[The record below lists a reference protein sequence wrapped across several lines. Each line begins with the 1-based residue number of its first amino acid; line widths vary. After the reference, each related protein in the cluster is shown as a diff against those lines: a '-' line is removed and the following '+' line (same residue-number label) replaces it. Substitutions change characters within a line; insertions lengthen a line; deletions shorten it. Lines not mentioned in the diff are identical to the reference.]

1 MPSIVEKKE
10 NEEVKYPRITPKL
23 IKQLCKEQKLY
34 TTPHLNDVL
43 YLHYKGFAKIENL
56 EEYTGLKC
64 LWLECN
70 GIKKIEGL
78 ENQTELRCLY
88 LHQNLISKLENLE
101 PLQFL
106 DTLNVS
112 NNIIEKIENISCI
125 PKLNTLQIAHNR
137 LKTADDLRH
146 LLECHSVSVLDLSNN
161 RIEDPEIL
169 EVLSS
174 IPDLRVLNLMGNKV
188 IKMIQD
194 YRKTVILRCK
204 NLQYLDD
211 RPVFPRERACA
222 EAWAL
227 GGREAER
234 AERDRWINKER
245 QKIMDSV
252 HALSKIREEAAK
264 RKAEREA
271 ETQEEDKISEEELK
285 ASDNESVNVDPTR
298 QEEENDK
305 EVLETSPSEKALV
318 SEVPTDLPALESI
331 ETTFEQTSDTE
342 SAQNLD
348 GEESSQNT
356 SEPKLE
362 SFTDGVILPKTFI
375 CNQNL
380 IEKDENELR
389 IREPRAET
397 SEEIPMIQATNRN
410 KVETIFSASKTNENS
425 SAESSAFLLGG
436 SLQDD
441 DLETIELAPSSK
453 TKRPLIEVL
462 GENIEEKL
470 PPGEFMIAAVETTRK
485 INKSRKENLK
495 GKKLL

>member
-10 NEEVKYPRITPKL
+10 NEEVKYPR
-23 IKQLCKEQKLY
+23 
-34 TTPHLNDVL
+34 
-43 YLHYKGFAKIENL
+43 
-56 EEYTGLKC
+56 
-64 LWLECN
+64 
-70 GIKKIEGL
+70 
-78 ENQTELRCLY
+78 Y

-485 INKSRKENLK
+485 INKASTVSPSIVVAEGKSE
-495 GKKLL
+495 GKKTPMIEVIGGEADRGTSKDEAEDLSDHDDDPIWKLAATVGSTI